1 MAEFW
6 NSDVTNASWERLL
19 LLNKEIKFMLIGGW
33 AVYLYTKLQK
43 SKDIDIVVDYETLRY
58 LGKNYALNKND
69 RLRKYEI
76 KLDKFDIDVY
86 LPRYSKL
93 SIQPSDL
100 LSRFSDSMEGICVPR
115 SDALMTL
122 KLGALNAR
130 ADSLKGWKDKVDVIG
145 LLFYSGV
152 DVMQLRSTL
161 VECGHQEWMKYLLD
175 TLEHFDKRLIKYLNT
190 NEKEFAD
197 KRSEISAAIKKTL

>member
-33 AVYLYTKLQK
+33 AVYLHTKLQK

-58 LGKNYALNKND
+58 LGKTYTLKKND

-93 SIQPSDL
+93 SIPPSDL
-100 LSRFSDSMEGICVPR
+100 LSKFNDSIEGIHVPR
-115 SDALMTL
+115 SDALIAL
-122 KLGALNAR
+122 KLGALSAR
-130 ADSLKGWKDKVDVIG
+130 EDSLKGWKDKVDVIG
-145 LLFYSGV
+145 LLFYSGA
-152 DVMQLRSTL
+152 DVRQLRSTL
-161 VECGHQEWMKYLLD
+161 AEYGHQEWMKYLLD
-175 TLEHFDKRLIKYLNT
+175 TLENFDKRLIKYLNI

-197 KRSEISAAIKKTL
+197 QKSEKAREIRKIL